1 MAPKTSDTASRD
13 EALYFKWN
21 RTSFDA
27 LLQTYH
33 IRSEWHPVMH
43 SEKETAFL
51 LKDGKITLFVEFF
64 KFCNFQL
71 LITIFC
77 KSLLD
82 EYTVHPLGLAK
93 LRHFEYTCLS
103 LGFLPERLVFRALY
117 SLVWK
122 TPFFTFDRRST
133 DETCLRLVPASCRDK
148 DWKYKF
154 IYVDGYVIPWN
165 MHWRTMS
172 AKEKVKDVALLKAE
186 YQDNALF
193 KALTSHPTE
202 ITIIHDGDLALVGMS
217 LCWRDIQIYHAF
229 STADGSPF
237 THADLLYPQK
247 ASSVSPADR
256 PLRPGEDNIQQAN
269 VSNFL
274 ISPCHMDRVLQ
285 VLPISGDAEKVD
297 LTAPA
302 QRKTI

>member
-13 EALYFKWN
+13 EALYFQWN

-33 IRSEWHPVMH
+33 ISSEWHPVMH
-43 SEKETAFL
+43 SEKETAFS
-51 LKDGKITLFVEFF
+51 LKDGKITFFAKFF

-71 LITIFC
+71 LITFFY

-82 EYTVHPLGLAK
+82 EYTMHISQMHPLGLAK

-122 TPFFTFDRRST
+122 TPFFTFDQRST
-133 DETCLRLVPASCRDK
+133 DETCLRIVPTSCRDK
-148 DWKYKF
+148 DWKNKF
-154 IYVDGYVIPWN
+154 FYVDGDVIPWN
-165 MHWRTMS
+165 MHWRTMP
-172 AKEKVKDVALLKAE
+172 AKEKVKDVATLKAE

-193 KALTSHPTE
+193 KALTSHPSE
-202 ITIIHDGDLALVGMS
+202 FTIVPDGALALVRKS
-217 LCWRDIQIYHAF
+217 LCWRDVQIYPAF

-237 THADLLYPQK
+237 TLADLLYPQK
-247 ASSVSPADR
+247 ASSVSTMDR
-256 PLRPGEDNIQQAN
+256 LLRP
-269 VSNFL
+269 
-274 ISPCHMDRVLQ
+274 
-285 VLPISGDAEKVD
+285 
-297 LTAPA
+297 
-302 QRKTI
+302 